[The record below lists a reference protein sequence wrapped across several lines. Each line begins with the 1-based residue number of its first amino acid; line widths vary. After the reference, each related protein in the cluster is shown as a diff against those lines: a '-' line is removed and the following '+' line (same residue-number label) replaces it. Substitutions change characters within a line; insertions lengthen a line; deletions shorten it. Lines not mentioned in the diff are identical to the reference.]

1 MKPARTSKAK
11 TTAEQAEDRLVF
23 DRPFELQRYD
33 LTQHAWLDSE
43 HIHANINKAISTGGQ
58 SPNASAHASRYIF
71 RIRYHA
77 ALDDV
82 RANIQK
88 YRIIYGGQTF
98 ELADYD
104 DYNERRRTIKLTAS
118 SIRTGTIT
126 LISEEVERDAIG
138 QQISFYKETELP
150 CTEYEVS
157 ETEQADASQI
167 GLWFTYRLR
176 IFRDEYSG
184 QRRADYNGQRYRI
197 ESVRYVGDCVDLYL
211 DDRIGDVP

>member
-1 MKPARTSKAK
+1 M
-11 TTAEQAEDRLVF
+11 
-23 DRPFELQRYD
+23 
-33 LTQHAWLDSE
+33 
-43 HIHANINKAISTGGQ
+43 
-58 SPNASAHASRYIF
+58 
-71 RIRYHA
+71 
-77 ALDDV
+77 
-82 RANIQK
+82 
-88 YRIIYGGQTF
+88 
-98 ELADYD
+98 
-104 DYNERRRTIKLTAS
+104 
-118 SIRTGTIT
+118 
-126 LISEEVERDAIG
+126 ISEEVERDAIG

>member
-1 MKPARTSKAK
+1 MRPMMTSKVRTS
-11 TTAEQAEDRLVF
+11 AEQAEDRLVF
-23 DRPFELQRYD
+23 DRPVTLQKYSLESHTWTD
-33 LTQHAWLDSE
+33 AD
-43 HIHANINKAISTGGQ
+43 HIHANVNKAISTGGQ
-58 SPNASAHASRYIF
+58 APSDSSHTCRYLF
-71 RIRYHA
+71 RIRYYA

-82 RANIQK
+82 RANLQK
-88 YRIIYGGQTF
+88 YRIIYSGQTF

-197 ESVRYVGDCVDLYL
+197 ESVRYVGNCVDLYL
-211 DDRIGDVP
+211 DDRIGDVQ